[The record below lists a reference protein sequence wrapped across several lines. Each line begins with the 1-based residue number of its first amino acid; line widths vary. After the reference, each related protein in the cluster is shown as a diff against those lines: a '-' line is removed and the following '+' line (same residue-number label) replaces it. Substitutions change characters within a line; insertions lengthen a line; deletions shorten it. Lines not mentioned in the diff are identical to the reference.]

1 MRRRFTD
8 EGLRQMGNFLRA
20 CREAKGLSVHKL
32 SEQTKEYE
40 ARFYEGL
47 GEPLPKVLGVS
58 IAAISRIENGNLN
71 KPAPDILWIL
81 LDVLKPE
88 HPTENRILTLEDLL
102 LIGTEAWNPNIG
114 D

>member
-1 MRRRFTD
+1 
-8 EGLRQMGNFLRA
+8 MGNFLRA

-40 ARFYEGL
+40 ANFYGEL
-47 GEPLPKVLGVS
+47 GAMPKVLGVS

-88 HPTENRILTLEDLL
+88 HPTENRTLTLEDLL
-102 LIGTEAWNPNIG
+102 LIGTEAWNPNVG
-114 D
+114 N

>member
-20 CREAKGLSVHKL
+20 CREAKGFSVHKL

-40 ARFYEGL
+40 ANSYGELGL
-47 GEPLPKVLGVS
+47 LPKVLGVS

-88 HPTENRILTLEDLL
+88 HPTENRTLTLEDLL

>member
-1 MRRRFTD
+1 
-8 EGLRQMGNFLRA
+8 MGNFLRA
-20 CREAKGLSVHKL
+20 CREAKGFSVHKL

-40 ARFYEGL
+40 AHFYGEL
-47 GEPLPKVLGVS
+47 GESLPKVLGVS

-102 LIGTEAWNPNIG
+102 LIGTEAWNPNFR

>member
-1 MRRRFTD
+1 
-8 EGLRQMGNFLRA
+8 MGNFLRA

-40 ARFYEGL
+40 ANFYGEL
-47 GEPLPKVLGVS
+47 GALPKVLGVS